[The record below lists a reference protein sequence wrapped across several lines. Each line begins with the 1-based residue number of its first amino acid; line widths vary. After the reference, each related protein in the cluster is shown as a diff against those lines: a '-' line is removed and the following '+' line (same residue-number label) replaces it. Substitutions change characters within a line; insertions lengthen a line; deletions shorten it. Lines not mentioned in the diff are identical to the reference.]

1 MSHTPEPWVLFEVGD
16 RFTHKCP
23 ASNDRTSI
31 LTIALE
37 DDMQFGAVYND
48 ADAER
53 IVACV
58 NACAGIPTELLALDE
73 SPALIVRDYVSKLRT
88 DNDLL
93 LSTLNKIASFTQT
106 TNLLWWQEEARKA
119 IAAVKGGE

>member
-1 MSHTPEPWVLFEVGD
+1 MSHTPEPWILFEVGD

-23 ASNDRTSI
+23 ASKDKTSI
-31 LTIALE
+31 LTTALE
-37 DDMQFGAVYND
+37 GDVQFGAVYND

-58 NACAGIPTELLALDE
+58 NACAGIPTEILILDE
-73 SPALIVRDYVSKLRT
+73 KAALANRSHVEKLR
-88 DNDLL
+88 NDKEVMLA
-93 LSTLNKIASFTQT
+93 SLNKIASFTQS

-119 IAAVKGGE
+119 IEVVKGGE